1 MLCYNELYHYNYIE
15 ALNPALKKGIVA
27 LFVTGTFG
35 LLEAGLAVMLG
46 ILGASLTIRFKTL
59 RYGLGFIL
67 WGIMVGL
74 VLAIVIRVDRF
85 ALNILELEYEYMRPS
100 TLRDW
105 FNWID
110 RRHSAHILR
119 MISLGIFSLG
129 DGGTLIST
137 NILRPYTPSAFNVLR
152 NLVSAILGYWI
163 YIFMIWGGLRLAQVM
178 CVRNGA
184 SVPIK
189 QPFIVQRLWR
199 FFKHPVLKSQQ
210 HYIHYQH
217 RQQKRRVRLGA
228 VVLIALVFS
237 GLLLFSAMPK
247 WIYMDYTQKR
257 LLYGM
262 AGVLFLVHAIVGLRT
277 LVVAG
282 RSISREFSTGTWD
295 LLALTNVDARQL
307 ILSKW
312 WATVRGV
319 WFYHVLAGVLKVGLA
334 CGIAQFFHSELRP
347 WSAEPSV
354 RQAFNYISYNQPYD
368 YFPINPNWHAVLRA
382 AVILV
387 LFGLV
392 EAGLLAAIGLLSSL
406 SLRKI
411 GSVQLMVGIGLRVLP
426 ILATLL
432 LVNKVSEYAYGYARY
447 RWYMDSPNA
456 YITTNESINR
466 TILFESAQ
474 VVGTTQIDGGVL
486 ASTNLLRV
494 QPMRHYFLV
503 RAFVNIGIG
512 MGIHIMMTI
521 GVLWLAQKQ
530 AIRRGLSPPQGQ
542 IQGTILSFKRLG
554 LRV

>member
-1 MLCYNELYHYNYIE
+1 
-15 ALNPALKKGIVA
+15 
-27 LFVTGTFG
+27 
-35 LLEAGLAVMLG
+35 
-46 ILGASLTIRFKTL
+46 
-59 RYGLGFIL
+59 
-67 WGIMVGL
+67 
-74 VLAIVIRVDRF
+74 
-85 ALNILELEYEYMRPS
+85 
-100 TLRDW
+100 
-105 FNWID
+105 
-110 RRHSAHILR
+110 
-119 MISLGIFSLG
+119 
-129 DGGTLIST
+129 
-137 NILRPYTPSAFNVLR
+137 
-152 NLVSAILGYWI
+152 
-163 YIFMIWGGLRLAQVM
+163 
-178 CVRNGA
+178 
-184 SVPIK
+184 
-189 QPFIVQRLWR
+189 
-199 FFKHPVLKSQQ
+199 
-210 HYIHYQH
+210 
-217 RQQKRRVRLGA
+217 
-228 VVLIALVFS
+228 
-237 GLLLFSAMPK
+237 
-247 WIYMDYTQKR
+247 
-257 LLYGM
+257 
-262 AGVLFLVHAIVGLRT
+262 
-277 LVVAG
+277 
-282 RSISREFSTGTWD
+282 